1 MATKKP
7 NTSLQN
13 AVQGR
18 MIGEG
23 CPELKSDIKKLFDT
37 LDGEERVEAVIER
50 VQRYS
55 VEAAGETV
63 DSNFHLMGKHLADEI
78 KKIIRQE
85 LIPYA
90 SSFISD
96 AHRELVVRCHA
107 RGLSTAD
114 AVGELIKQD
123 DTMNRL
129 AREDAL
135 GLEYLRTI
143 LIHRLSY
150 LKPGSARWPEA
161 KYGAVWREARGE
173 YRQQVSDIPFTSQV
187 EQVALLAKNAER
199 INRALDNEEHSVKE
213 FQMLTNSLTKTLES
227 LRKLSAVEQPMPVSL
242 SGPQLVG
249 VLERLTLAL
258 NAPEQLEL
266 GGEAKE
272 LVGVLERLTLALK
285 APQGESTGNGVK
297 ALPADAGVEARK
309 GESGIK
315 RGCSC

>member
-1 MATKKP
+1 MSTKKP

-13 AVQGR
+13 ALQGR

-23 CPELKSDIKKLFDT
+23 RPELKSDIKKLFDT

-50 VQRYS
+50 VQRYTI
-55 VEAAGETV
+55 EAAGRTV
-63 DSNFHLMGKHLADEI
+63 DSNFGARNAAQADAVR
-78 KKIIRQE
+78 KIICKE
-85 LIPYA
+85 LVPYVSA
-90 SSFISD
+90 FITD
-96 AHRELVVRCHA
+96 AHRELVVRAHA
-107 RGLSTAD
+107 HGLSTAD
-114 AVGELIKQD
+114 SVLELIKQD

-129 AREDAL
+129 AQDDAL
-135 GLEYLRTI
+135 GLESLRTI

-150 LKPGSARWPEA
+150 LKPGTARWPEA
-161 KYGAVWREARGE
+161 KYGAVWREAREE
-173 YRQQVSDIPFTSQV
+173 YRQQVRDIPFTSQV

-199 INRALDNEEHSVKE
+199 ISRALDKEEHSPKE
-213 FQMLTNSLTKTLES
+213 FQMLTNALTKTLES

-272 LVGVLERLTLALK
+272 LVAVLEGLTLALK
-285 APQGESTGNGVK
+285 APQGESNGNGVK
-297 ALPADAGVEARK
+297 ALPAAEGREK
-309 GESGIK
+309 GKAE
-315 RGCSC
+315 